1 MTAAYLA
8 TKIVIKAA
16 KLAAE
21 GKTLD
26 SVIDTLKTP
35 LEAKELRLPITCE
48 DFASYADNILGE
60 LEEWAEEQQDMQ
72 VVKPNFEGVRIAF
85 DGGWCLLR
93 KSLHDPLM
101 PFNVESDR
109 QGGADEIISR
119 VTGFLNKYE
128 YLTI

>member
-1 MTAAYLA
+1 
-8 TKIVIKAA
+8 
-16 KLAAE
+16 
-21 GKTLD
+21 
-26 SVIDTLKTP
+26 
-35 LEAKELRLPITCE
+35 
-48 DFASYADNILGE
+48 
-60 LEEWAEEQQDMQ
+60 MQ

-93 KSLHDPLM
+93 KSLHDPLLH
-101 PFNVESDR
+101 FNVESDR